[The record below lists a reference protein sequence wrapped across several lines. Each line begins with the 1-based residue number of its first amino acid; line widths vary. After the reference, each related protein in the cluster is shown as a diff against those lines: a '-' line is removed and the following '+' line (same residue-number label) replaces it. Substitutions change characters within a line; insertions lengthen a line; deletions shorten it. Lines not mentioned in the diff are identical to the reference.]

1 MKNNKAL
8 LGFLGGIAAGA
19 LLGVLYAPDK
29 GSKTR
34 KKIKQKGADYTEDA
48 KNKAADLLDS
58 LSEKYDTL
66 KAEGKDLLAQGKSKL
81 RK

>member
-8 LGFLGGIAAGA
+8 IGFLGGIATGA

-34 KKIKQKGADYTEDA
+34 KKIKQKGSDYTKDA
-48 KNKAADLLDS
+48 KDKAAEILDTF
-58 LSEKYDTL
+58 SEKYESL
-66 KAEGKDLLAQGKSKL
+66 KADSKELIAQGKSKFG
-81 RK
+81 K

>member
-34 KKIKQKGADYTEDA
+34 KKIKQKGGKYADDA
-48 KNKAADLLDS
+48 KDKADEILETFS
-58 LSEKYDTL
+58 QKYETL
-66 KAEGKDLLAQGKSKL
+66 KAEGKDLIAQGKSKL
-81 RK
+81 GR

>member
-8 LGFLGGIAAGA
+8 LGFLGGIATGA

-34 KKIKQKGADYTEDA
+34 KKIKQKGGKYADDA
-48 KNKAADLLDS
+48 KDKAEEILETFS
-58 LSEKYDTL
+58 QKYETL
-66 KAEGKDLLAQGKSKL
+66 KAEGKDLIAQGKSKL
-81 RK
+81 GK

>member
-34 KKIKQKGADYTEDA
+34 KKIKQKGTDYTEDA
-48 KNKAADLLDS
+48 KNKAGDLLDS
-58 LSEKYDTL
+58 LNEKYESL
-66 KAEGKDLLAQGKSKL
+66 KAEGKDLIAQGKSKL
-81 RK
+81 NK

>member
-34 KKIKQKGADYTEDA
+34 KKIKQKGSQYADDA
-48 KNKAADLLDS
+48 KDKADEILETFS
-58 LSEKYDTL
+58 QKYETL
-66 KAEGKDLLAQGKSKL
+66 KAEGKDLIAQGKSKL
-81 RK
+81 GR

>member
-34 KKIKQKGADYTEDA
+34 KKIKQKGGKYADDA
-48 KNKAADLLDS
+48 KDKAEEILENFS
-58 LSEKYDTL
+58 QKYETL
-66 KAEGKDLLAQGKSKL
+66 KAESKDLIAQGKSKL
-81 RK
+81 GR

>member
-34 KKIKQKGADYTEDA
+34 KKIKQKGGQYADDA
-48 KNKAADLLDS
+48 KDKAEEILENFS
-58 LSEKYDTL
+58 QKYETL
-66 KAEGKDLLAQGKSKL
+66 KAESKDLIAQGKSKL
-81 RK
+81 GR

>member
-1 MKNNKAL
+1 MKNNKAW

-34 KKIKQKGADYTEDA
+34 KKIKQKGGKYADDA
-48 KNKAADLLDS
+48 KDKAEEILENFS
-58 LSEKYDTL
+58 QKYETL
-66 KAEGKDLLAQGKSKL
+66 KAESKDLIAQGKSKL
-81 RK
+81 GR

>member
-34 KKIKQKGADYTEDA
+34 KKIKQKGGQYADDA
-48 KNKAADLLDS
+48 KDKAEEILENFS
-58 LSEKYDTL
+58 QKYETL
-66 KAEGKDLLAQGKSKL
+66 KAESKDHIAQGKSKL
-81 RK
+81 GR

>member
-1 MKNNKAL
+1 MKDNKVL

-34 KKIKQKGADYTEDA
+34 KKIKQKGGVYANDA
-48 KNKAADLLDS
+48 KDKAEDILDTFS
-58 LSEKYDTL
+58 KKYEIL
-66 KAEGKDLLAQGKSKL
+66 KAEGKHLIAQGKSKL
-81 RK
+81 KK